1 MTTKLPEEGDDK
13 NKVQV
18 LHSAPASDRGPTAAR
33 LAHERPMSR
42 LLRFWPL
49 WVGIGV
55 LAVLLVWGGRYQGG
69 VLGPTAVTRK
79 LETVSA
85 LRVSLLKSVESE
97 KRAVMADTD
106 EASLEYAEE
115 SRRASEAVEVERN
128 QLAELIRLH
137 PSPDEQALLAQ
148 FDEAW
153 EQMRSLDRQILA
165 LAVQNT
171 NLKASALSF
180 GKARD
185 ALLRFRA
192 PMERIMR
199 NSDSIRVV
207 RLASETLAA
216 LLTVQA
222 LHAPHIASADD
233 GEMTRIEQAI
243 AESEE
248 TVRRGLDQLTPL
260 LPAGTGKR
268 NDVIQAA
275 AAFSE
280 YQAFTRAILELSRQ
294 NTNVTSFEMSLS
306 RKLKLTAQC
315 EVILGKLQEAFT
327 AREYKATR

>member
-1 MTTKLPEEGDDK
+1 MTTKLPEEGDEK
-13 NKVQV
+13 TKVQV
-18 LHSAPASDRGPTAAR
+18 LHSAPASDREPTAVR
-33 LAHERPMSR
+33 LTHERPMSR

-49 WVGIGV
+49 WVGIGL
-55 LAVLLVWGGRYQGG
+55 LAVLLVWGVRYHGG

-128 QLAELIRLH
+128 RLAELIRLH
-137 PSPDEQALLAQ
+137 PSPDEQVLLAQ

-180 GKARD
+180 GKASD
-185 ALLRFRA
+185 ALHRFRT

-199 NSDSIRVV
+199 DSDSIRVV
-207 RLASETLAA
+207 RLASEALAA

-233 GEMTRIEQAI
+233 REMTRIEQAI
-243 AESEE
+243 AEIEE
-248 TVRRGLDQLTPL
+248 TVRRCLDQLTPL

-306 RKLKLTAQC
+306 RKMKLTAQC
-315 EVILGKLQEAFT
+315 DVILGKLQEAFK

>member
-1 MTTKLPEEGDDK
+1 MTTKLPEEGDEK
-13 NKVQV
+13 TKVQV
-18 LHSAPASDRGPTAAR
+18 LHSAPASDREPTAVR
-33 LAHERPMSR
+33 LTHERPMSR

-49 WVGIGV
+49 WVGIGL
-55 LAVLLVWGGRYQGG
+55 LAVLLVWGVRYHGG
-69 VLGPTAVTRK
+69 VLGPTAVTLK
-79 LETVSA
+79 LEAVSA

-128 QLAELIRLH
+128 RMAELIRLH

-148 FDEAW
+148 FDEVW

-180 GKARD
+180 GKASD
-185 ALLRFRA
+185 ALQRFRT

-199 NSDSIRVV
+199 DSDSIRVV

-233 GEMTRIEQAI
+233 REMTRIEQAI

-306 RKLKLTAQC
+306 RKMKLTAQC
-315 EVILGKLQEAFT
+315 DVILGKLQEAFK